1 MVVVTRV
8 AKVPPSSRYDT
19 GLVTLRRSTIVVGLF
34 SATILTG
41 WSAGATWILL
51 SKDSFASQ
59 MVKRETARQYVY
71 EDRIASLKNE
81 IDKLSSKQLV
91 DQDGVEAKV
100 AELVTRQSQL
110 ETRHAI
116 VAALADSVN
125 SQQMANGRSARAAR
139 VAITPQPSAQA
150 DMTSSISSFAPSAR
164 PLPVP
169 DMPGLRREGGRDG
182 DRKGHA
188 SAGWDQS
195 AFPAAPQLESS
206 LGLVDK
212 RLSSVSAA
220 QLRALN
226 TLETTVS
233 GAHGALRSVV
243 ADVGLDP
250 DRLAAGSGTPGQGG
264 PFIPVRLDPKT
275 GPFEAAVVRLQPRI
289 QAVERLR
296 GVVNTLPLHRPMGP
310 DAEQTSPFGH
320 RLDPFTRSLAMHAG
334 IDFRAEQGTPVRAS
348 GAGRVVTAE
357 YSGGYGNMVEIDH
370 GNSLTSRFAHLS
382 HISVAEGQQVDA
394 GTIVG
399 RVGSTGRSTGP
410 HLHYET
416 RIDGEAVDP
425 QRFLRA
431 GQRFLAQN

>member
-1 MVVVTRV
+1 MVVVNRV
-8 AKVPPSSRYDT
+8 AKVPPSSKYDT
-19 GLVTLRRSTIVVGLF
+19 GLVTLRRSTVAIGLF

-41 WSAGATWILL
+41 WSASATWILL

-116 VAALADSVN
+116 VAALADSVTGQH
-125 SQQMANGRSARAAR
+125 SPGGRATRR
-139 VAITPQPSAQA
+139 AQA
-150 DMTSSISSFAPSAR
+150 AISPQSAVQADATSSISSFAPSTR
-164 PLPVP
+164 PVPVP
-169 DMPGLRREGGRDG
+169 DMPGLRRES
-182 DRKGHA
+182 DRRGHA

-195 AFPAAPQLESS
+195 SAPVTPPIESS

-212 RLSSVSAA
+212 RLSSVSEA

-226 TLETTVS
+226 ALETTIS
-233 GAHGALRSVV
+233 GTHSALRSVV
-243 ADVGLDP
+243 TDVGLDP
-250 DRLAAGSGTPGQGG
+250 DRLAAGPGPSGQGG
-264 PFIPVRLDPKT
+264 PFIPVKLDPKT
-275 GPFEAAVVRLQPRI
+275 GAFEAVVLRLQPRLK
-289 QAVERLR
+289 AVERLR
-296 GVVNTLPLHRPMGP
+296 TVVGALPLHRPMGP
-310 DAEQTSPFGH
+310 DAEQTSSYGH
-320 RLDPFTRSLAMHAG
+320 RLDPFTRSLAMHSG
-334 IDFRAEQGTPVRAS
+334 IDFRAEHGTPVRAS

-370 GNSLTSRFAHLS
+370 GNTLTTRFAHLS
-382 HISVAEGQQVDA
+382 HVSVSEGQHVDA
-394 GTIVG
+394 GAIIG

-416 RIDGEAVDP
+416 RIDGDAVDP
-425 QRFLRA
+425 QRFLKA